1 MPFEMNLHNVEAS
14 LSVTLCRIVLIAIT
28 GDPLFY
34 GIDDIIM
41 GTGYEKMVFADTI
54 ETWVLWVGIAIGV
67 VALTAIGYWFKY
79 QDYQMKNPEESIKF
93 EVRYIVAAVLTVAVS
108 VLLSYVI
115 VFYGLGYFIDTPIAE
130 IELAIAVSAI
140 VGAVVAYLVD
150 AAFFHPLADGI
161 AAQAYVKSQAL
172 VREQLATEEAQKAI
186 AEAIVTKAKQFG
198 VTTDAQL
205 NFIKENVKSVDDPNF
220 IWVVNYIMNNPPQ

>member
-34 GIDDIIM
+34 GMDDLIM
-41 GTGYEKMVFADTI
+41 GRGYDKMVFADTI
-54 ETWVLWVGIAIGV
+54 EAWMLWVGIAIGV
-67 VALTAIGYWFKY
+67 IALTAIGYWFKY
-79 QDYQMKNPEESIKF
+79 QDYQMKNPDESIKF
-93 EVRYIVAAVLTVAVS
+93 EVRYIVAAALTVAVS

-186 AEAIVTKAKQFG
+186 TEAVVAKAKEFG
-198 VTTDAQL
+198 VISDAGL
-205 NFIKENVKSVDDPNF
+205 AFVKKHAKSVDDPDF
-220 IWVVNYIMNNPPQ
+220 LEIVSFARQKQ